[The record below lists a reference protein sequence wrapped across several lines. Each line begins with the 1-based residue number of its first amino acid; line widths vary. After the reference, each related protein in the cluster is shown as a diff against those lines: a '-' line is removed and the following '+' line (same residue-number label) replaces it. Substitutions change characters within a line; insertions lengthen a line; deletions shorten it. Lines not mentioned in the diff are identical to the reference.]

1 MMECL
6 HVDRSTNRHCS
17 SPTIRP
23 INISAYPQELGIV
36 QKVALIS
43 QKGGSGKST
52 LSIHLATEAAR
63 SGKRA
68 LLIDLDPQGNAVRW
82 AGRRGND
89 LPPDVSAES
98 PAALEAVIEDA
109 EREGYDLLVFD
120 TAPNADRTAL
130 RAAKAADLVFIPC
143 RPSQFDIEAI
153 GATLD
158 LCEMAKRQAVVVL
171 NAAPIRSRVVEEAR
185 EAIAGRKATVCPV
198 VIRERVALR
207 HCMPDGMVAAEFD
220 PASAAAK
227 EITALYKQM
236 TTCLT
241 VGKSA

>member
-1 MMECL
+1 MQSDIASFRQSDLKECR
-6 HVDRSTNRHCS
+6 HDDRRSQNMKT
-17 SPTIRP
+17 
-23 INISAYPQELGIV
+23 
-36 QKVALIS
+36 VAVIS

-63 SGKRA
+63 AGGKA

-82 AGRRGND
+82 AARRGEE

-98 PAALEAVIEDA
+98 PASIESVLINAVRD
-109 EREGYDLLVFD
+109 GYDIVFFD

-130 RAAKAADLVFIPC
+130 HAAKAADLVLIPC

-158 LCEMAKRQAVVVL
+158 LCELAKRQAVVVL

-185 EAIAGRKATVCPV
+185 EAITGRNATVCPV

-207 HCMPDGMVAAEFD
+207 HCMPDGRVAAELD
-220 PASAAAK
+220 AEGQAAK
-227 EITALYKQM
+227 EITALYKNM
-236 TTCLT
+236 MLCLN
-241 VGKSA
+241 VGIPAKRHVKA

>member
-1 MMECL
+1 M
-6 HVDRSTNRHCS
+6 
-17 SPTIRP
+17 
-23 INISAYPQELGIV
+23 

-98 PAALEAVIEDA
+98 PAALEGLVEDA

-130 RAAKAADLVFIPC
+130 RAAKAADLIFIPC

-158 LCEMAKRQAVVVL
+158 LCEVAKRQAVVVL

-198 VIRERVALR
+198 IIRERVALR
-207 HCMPDGMVAAEFD
+207 HCMPDGMVAAELD
-220 PASAAAK
+220 PTSAAAK
-227 EITALYKQM
+227 EITALYKHM
-236 TTCLT
+236 SACLN
-241 VGKSA
+241 VGITAKRHAKV

>member
-1 MMECL
+1 MK
-6 HVDRSTNRHCS
+6 T
-17 SPTIRP
+17 
-23 INISAYPQELGIV
+23 
-36 QKVALIS
+36 VAVIS

-63 SGKRA
+63 AGIKA

-82 AGRRGND
+82 AGRRGEE

-98 PAALEAVIEDA
+98 PASIESVLLDA
-109 EREGYDLLVFD
+109 TRDGYDIVFFD

-130 RAAKAADLVFIPC
+130 RVAKVADLVLIPC

-158 LCEMAKRQAVVVL
+158 LCEIAKRQAMVVL

-185 EAIAGRKATVCPV
+185 ESMIGRNAMVCPV
-198 VIRERVALR
+198 VVRERVALR
-207 HCMPDGMVAAEFD
+207 HCMPDGRVAAELD
-220 PASAAAK
+220 PDGQAAN
-227 EITALYKQM
+227 EITALYKSM
-236 TTCLT
+236 MTCLNVHIPT
-241 VGKSA
+241 ERNVRV